1 MARVNHKLV
10 KQRLNEKRS
19 KITDRQFFT
28 SRLFAG
34 HLEDLAA
41 AQTRRYHY
49 SIVGRWPAMFLVKT
63 DCTEYS
69 LGERG
74 IYVHTDFSAPEGF
87 MWVACARKKD
97 IQWDEMRKWHNQ
109 KATERFHDLEE
120 MFQAGV
126 TDEKYC
132 IVTEEG
138 VLSCGEIVYRKG
150 QTLEE
155 YLKDYGIPEDWRYPI
170 SVHDIFC
177 EEEYFSKSEY
187 DVYNVETKTRTTKE
201 GWRETLDDFIDDADD
216 EDVFVGIDYHI

>member
-1 MARVNHKLV
+1 MYKSFEDYLDQECYAV
-10 KQRLNEKRS
+10 LNEETGKYGEWFNP
-19 KITDRQFFT
+19 D
-28 SRLFAG
+28 G
-34 HLEDLAA
+34 VYDW
-41 AQTRRYHY
+41 Y
-49 SIVGRWPAMFLVKT
+49 SIGGRWPAMFLVKT

-187 DVYNVETKTRTTKE
+187 DVYNVKTKTRTTKE
-201 GWRETLDDFIDDADD
+201 GWRETLDDFIDEADD